1 MKSVSVHRI
10 ETPLGDRRCDLYLFT
25 GPARAVLYDAGV
37 AGTVPAY
44 VLPYLAEHGL
54 DARSVEHVVVS
65 HCDVDHFG
73 GIGDVREHLPA
84 ARVVAHSADAPL
96 MADFGAYVTGRG
108 EPFAATHGV
117 HEGEAG
123 LAWQREVTHEA
134 AVDLAVSGGES
145 IDLGDHAVTLLHLPG
160 HTWGHLAVW
169 DESSGS
175 LAIADAILGSAVP
188 LADGAPAFP
197 PTYRHV
203 APYLATIARVR
214 ELAPV
219 RLLTAHY
226 GVFEGAAVTA
236 FLDESERF
244 VLELDKQV
252 RASLRRAGEAGTTL
266 VRLLDDLTGRIG
278 AWPSEGVAS
287 AFAFPVAGHVEWLAE
302 RGDAVVDLATTPPT
316 FRARP

>member
-1 MKSVSVHRI
+1 MKSSFVVCIDQSGDEGFVFRADGAGSSRWLVLSAAVIRHGNDLQMVSC
-10 ETPLGDRRCDLYLFT
+10 LN
-25 GPARAVLYDAGV
+25 A
-37 AGTVPAY
+37 
-44 VLPYLAEHGL
+44 
-54 DARSVEHVVVS
+54 
-65 HCDVDHFG
+65 
-73 GIGDVREHLPA
+73 VRELLQKP
-84 ARVVAHSADAPL
+84 PK
-96 MADFGAYVTGRG
+96 
-108 EPFAATHGV
+108 
-117 HEGEAG
+117 
-123 LAWQREVTHEA
+123 
-134 AVDLAVSGGES
+134 
-145 IDLGDHAVTLLHLPG
+145 TLLHFVELKHEQRVPCVRRVPG